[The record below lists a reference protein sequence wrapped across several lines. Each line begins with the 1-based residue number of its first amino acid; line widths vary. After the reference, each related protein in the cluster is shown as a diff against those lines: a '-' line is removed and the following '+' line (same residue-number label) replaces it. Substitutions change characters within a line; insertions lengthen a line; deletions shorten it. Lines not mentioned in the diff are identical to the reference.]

1 MVIKIHI
8 CKGNKMEKNDVMR
21 KKKLRQF
28 GIIQMIFIIMYVWI
42 IGYVGR
48 NYFRNSESFNTYM
61 WIFNIVYVV
70 VCGIIIF
77 KLRIKKYDSKK

>member
-1 MVIKIHI
+1 
-8 CKGNKMEKNDVMR
+8 MEKNDVMR